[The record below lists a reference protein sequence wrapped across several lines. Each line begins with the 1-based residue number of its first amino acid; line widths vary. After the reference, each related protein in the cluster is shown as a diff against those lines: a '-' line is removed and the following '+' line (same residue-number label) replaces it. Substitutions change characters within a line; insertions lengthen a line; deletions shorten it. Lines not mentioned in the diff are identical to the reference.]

1 MDLSPNIAPKFVVI
15 GLNTDKEM
23 STLFEV
29 TKKHS
34 LSFFRKVTLFYV
46 YRSDSILIF
55 ISHDIG
61 ILKS

>member
-34 LSFFRKVTLFYV
+34 LSFLEKLLFSMYTDPI
-46 YRSDSILIF
+46 RFDSHF
-55 ISHDIG
+55 HIS
-61 ILKS
+61 